1 VPLVRDSDR
10 RPHGP
15 RHWKALEDALY
26 RHFDGFTGPEGPV
39 LGNYRN
45 RSGKRVTDQSRR
57 YTIALPLCRVEALRS
72 LLRQV
77 ANTFDQE
84 CIYFVVGVEAELV
97 GADPSAGNVGEV

>member
-1 VPLVRDSDR
+1 M
-10 RPHGP
+10 
-15 RHWKALEDALY
+15 RHWKALEDALF

-45 RSGKRVTDQSRR
+45 RSGSRVTDLSRR
-57 YTIALPLCRVEALRS
+57 YTIALPVRGVEALRS
-72 LLRQV
+72 LLRRV

-97 GADPSAGNVGEV
+97 DADPSAGDVGDV